1 MTRKIF
7 CPDEDLMDDPV
18 TMDDG
23 NDLDIDDEQR
33 EMFEHFR
40 LELDK
45 GQMPMRV
52 DKYMAT
58 HLENTSRNR
67 IQLAIKQEYVKVNG
81 KTAKANTVVRPG
93 DVISFVMPYQR
104 RGLEILPENIPL
116 NIVYEDD
123 DLLVLN
129 KDAGMVVHPGHGH
142 FSGTLVNALAYHLGI
157 SQGPDAEDERMG
169 VLVHRIDKD
178 TSGLLVVAKNDEAHK
193 NLAAQIAAKTARR
206 IYFGLVDGNVKEEEG
221 TVDAPIARSRRD
233 RKKMAVDEKGRRA
246 VTHYKVLERYGAY
259 TLVRFELE
267 TGRTHQI
274 RVHAAYIH
282 HPIVGDAVYGGSTL
296 LYKGGQLLHAKELH
310 LDNPATG
317 ERMVFECDLP
327 PHFLAV
333 LAAITPRLY

>member
-1 MTRKIF
+1 MKYTA
-7 CPDEDLMDDPV
+7 
-18 TMDDG
+18 
-23 NDLDIDDEQR
+23 DLDGE
-33 EMFEHFR
+33 R
-40 LELDK
+40 LDVFLA
-45 GQMPMRV
+45 R
-52 DKYMAT
+52 ASA
-58 HLENTSRNR
+58 LSRS
-67 IQLAIKQEYVKVNG
+67 AVKVALEKAGALVNG
-81 KTAKANTVVRPG
+81 VSRSKSGYELKAGDEVEFTVPEPETL
-93 DVISFVMPYQR
+93 DVAPAD
-104 RGLEILPENIPL
+104 IPL
-116 NIVYEDD
+116 AIVYEDD
-123 DLLVLN
+123 NFAVIN
-129 KDAGMVVHPGHGH
+129 KPQGMVVHQAG
-142 FSGTLVNALAYHLGI
+142 SYRKNDTLVNALMSRLSSLSSINGVIRPGI
-157 SQGPDAEDERMG
+157 
-169 VLVHRIDKD
+169 VHRLDKD
-178 TSGLLVVAKNDEAHK
+178 TSGLIVVAKNDEAHK

-282 HPIVGDAVYGGSTL
+282 HPIVGDAVYGGSSL

-310 LDNPATG
+310 LDKPATG

>member
-1 MTRKIF
+1 MKYTA
-7 CPDEDLMDDPV
+7 
-18 TMDDG
+18 
-23 NDLDIDDEQR
+23 DLDGE
-33 EMFEHFR
+33 R
-40 LELDK
+40 LDVFLA
-45 GQMPMRV
+45 R
-52 DKYMAT
+52 ASA
-58 HLENTSRNR
+58 LSRS
-67 IQLAIKQEYVKVNG
+67 AVKVALEKTGALVNG
-81 KTAKANTVVRPG
+81 VSRSKSGYELKAGDEVEFTVPEPETL
-93 DVISFVMPYQR
+93 DVAPAD
-104 RGLEILPENIPL
+104 IPL
-116 NIVYEDD
+116 EIVYEDD
-123 DLLVLN
+123 NFAVIN
-129 KDAGMVVHPGHGH
+129 KPQGMVVHQAG
-142 FSGTLVNALAYHLGI
+142 SYRKNDTLVNALMSRLSSLSSINGVIRPGI
-157 SQGPDAEDERMG
+157 
-169 VLVHRIDKD
+169 VHRLDKD
-178 TSGLLVVAKNDEAHK
+178 TSGLIVVAKNDEAHK

-282 HPIVGDAVYGGSTL
+282 HPIVGDAIYGGSTL